1 MKNVWLP
8 RTRMITAFAII
19 AIGVAVHAWS
29 KTQPTSDFATNADL
43 VTRSVDTRFTMEA
56 YEPATSEASATQVKE
71 WLELL
76 RAENDGSPVFAQGIA
91 NLERLYAAMAPV
103 QHALLPNYP
112 NPCNPET
119 WIPYQ
124 LAAPADVKVSI
135 YGANGRLVRT
145 LALGHQDAGTYRS
158 RARAAYWDGRNE
170 VGEPVASGIYF
181 YTLQAGNFTATKK
194 LLIRK

>member
-1 MKNVWLP
+1 MKNVWLTL
-8 RTRMITAFAII
+8 TRIITAFAVI
-19 AIGVAVHAWS
+19 AISVAVHAWS

-43 VTRSVDTRFTMEA
+43 ATPGVDTRFTMEA
-56 YEPATSEASATQVKE
+56 YEPDTSEVSATQVKE

-76 RAENDGSPVFAQGIA
+76 RAENDGSLVFAQGIT
-91 NLERLYAAMAPV
+91 NLEQLYAAMAPAE
-103 QHALLPNYP
+103 HALLPNYP

-124 LAAPADVKVSI
+124 LAEPVDVKVSI
-135 YGANGRLVRT
+135 YGVDGRLVRT
-145 LALGHQDAGTYRS
+145 LALGHQEAGTYRS